1 MIGAVVATRGV
12 FMSFELKNGQGKD
25 EGQLSLFDYQL
36 PKADFVPSNDDMDYK
51 TWLMAQQKPAENKA
65 GRFVTMSAALHIA
78 AVLSL
83 AFFSVPLTEEI
94 KTETITIELP
104 DDVPPVK
111 FAAAPKGAPVVPSQ
125 GSQPVVEEKLP
136 EVVKEDVKEVT
147 TPEDIVMPA
156 KAEAAPVAA
165 LPEKVQALPPK
176 AKVAKAVKPVA
187 APKPAT
193 VAAVKSGSVAAKSNF
208 AAVPVSVDDIEA
220 PELDK
225 GELAATPVDS
235 NMTEDFN
242 EDFAHVD
249 NAQKQVLDNEQEK
262 ITALAAAVSQEQ
274 DENLIAADS
283 ANAEEA
289 GKLALLQERVRQ
301 KNAAAI
307 AEAAAS
313 DKAAALAK
321 AQAREQAAREGAAR
335 EAAAKQAAAVAAAEA
350 GKNGH
355 GEGSEEGKGA
365 GNNGNPAVAETKV
378 AGEPAGVRSLDQL
391 RQMPGNQ
398 RPKYDNAERLR
409 GDQGAVVFYAYISKE
424 GQPSQFRLVKSTGFR
439 NLDGKTLV
447 ALKKWRFYP
456 GQEGWVELPFRW
468 DLKGGA
474 QEDGGRLRAATN

>member
-1 MIGAVVATRGV
+1 
-12 FMSFELKNGQGKD
+12 MSFELKNGQEKND
-25 EGQLSLFDYQL
+25 SQLSLFDYQL
-36 PKADFVPSNDDMDYK
+36 PKADFVPSNDDMDYN
-51 TWLMAQQKPAENKA
+51 TWLMAQRSQTQNKA

-111 FAAAPKGAPVVPSQ
+111 FAAVPKGAPVVPSQ
-125 GSQPVVEEKLP
+125 GGQPVVEEKLP
-136 EVVKEDVKEVT
+136 EVQVAKEEIKEVT

-156 KAEAAPVAA
+156 KAEASPVAA

-176 AKVAKAVKPVA
+176 AKVAKATKAVV

-208 AAVPVSVDDIEA
+208 AAVPMSVDDIEA

-225 GELAATPVDS
+225 GDLAETPVDS
-235 NMTEDFN
+235 NLTEDFN

-249 NAQKQVLDNEQEK
+249 NAQKQALDNEQEK

-274 DENLIAADS
+274 DENLKAVDS

-301 KNAAAI
+301 KNADAI
-307 AEAAAS
+307 ASAEAS

-350 GKNGH
+350 ARNS
-355 GEGSEEGKGA
+355 EGQGNSEGKGA
-365 GNNGNPAVAETKV
+365 GDNGNPAVAETKV

-391 RQMPGNQ
+391 RQKPGNP
-398 RPKYDNAERLR
+398 RPMYDNTERLR
-409 GDQGAVVFYAYISKE
+409 GDQGAVVFYAYITKE
-424 GQPSQFRLVKSTGFR
+424 GQPSQFRMVKSTGFR